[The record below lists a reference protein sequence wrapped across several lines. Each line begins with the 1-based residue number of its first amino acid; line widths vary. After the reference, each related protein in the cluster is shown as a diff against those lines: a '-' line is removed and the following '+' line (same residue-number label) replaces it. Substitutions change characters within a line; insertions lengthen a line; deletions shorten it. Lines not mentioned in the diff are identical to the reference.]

1 MTYDSEL
8 HHRRSIRLRGYDY
21 SQAGL
26 YFVTVCAQDRSCLFG
41 EVTDGEMH
49 LNEAG
54 QMIVAEWEAL
64 RVRFPSVGLDEFCVM
79 PNHIHGIV
87 GLSYAVDDGAK
98 RGATTRV
105 APTETAPSPVGA
117 GLVPALSEAAVRL
130 GDVVGAFKSLT
141 TDLYIRGVKNL
152 GWSCF
157 RGRLWQRNYHE
168 HIIRNEKVLD
178 QTRRYILDNPIRW
191 DLDPENPAVERPGS
205 KTA

>member
-1 MTYDSEL
+1 MTYDSER
-8 HHRRSIRLRGYDY
+8 HHRRSIRLKGYDY
-21 SQAGL
+21 AQAGL

-41 EVTDGEMH
+41 EVADGEMH

-54 QMIVAEWEAL
+54 QMILAEWEAL
-64 RVRFPSVGLDEFCVM
+64 RVRFPSGGLDEFCVM

-87 GLSYAVDDGAK
+87 SLSNALDDGAK

-105 APTETAPSPVGA
+105 APTET
-117 GLVPALSEAAVRL
+117 GLVTDLPGAAVRL

-168 HIIRNEKVLD
+168 HIIRNENVLD
-178 QTRRYILDNPIRW
+178 QTRRYILDNPMSW
-191 DLDPENPAVERPGS
+191 DLDPENPAAAQARSMP
-205 KTA
+205 A